1 MNFRRNKK
9 FCPVCKKNGK
19 SEAEYNSHNTRDE
32 HDNILCPILLDVVCN
47 YCKENGHIA
56 IKCPNK
62 RCSQCRDYGHTN
74 LNCPNVN
81 AFRSRPPTV
90 TALPTVVTAFNFA
103 ESPSLLKTSL
113 PPITKEVLSELPPLT
128 NSTTPEMPSLMAY
141 SKMAATEVKK
151 KQVEVRRKARFSL
164 SEEEIER
171 RLRNI
176 YLEQLSKENT
186 IIYNRYGGHGRMTK
200 QDLTTLLERGEKN
213 LDLTKIE
220 VISDDDN
227 IHAIDDNDDNDDD
240 DEYEDV

>member
-32 HDNILCPILLDVVCN
+32 QDNILCPILLNVVCN

-74 LNCPNVN
+74 FNCPNVN
-81 AFRSRPPTV
+81 VFRSRPPAV
-90 TALPTVVTAFNFA
+90 TAAAPTVVTAFNFA
-103 ESPSLLKTSL
+103 ESPSLLKNSL
-113 PPITKEVLSELPPLT
+113 PPIKKEVLVELPPLLNT
-128 NSTTPEMPSLMAY
+128 TTPEIPSLIAY

-151 KQVEVRRKARFSL
+151 KQIEVRRRARFSMC
-164 SEEEIER
+164 EEEIEK

-176 YLEQLSKENT
+176 YLEQVSKENT
-186 IIYNRYGGHGRMTK
+186 IIYNRYGGNGRMTK

-227 IHAIDDNDDNDDD
+227 TNAVDDHCDDDD

>member
-19 SEAEYNSHNTRDE
+19 SETEYSSHNTRDDQ
-32 HDNILCPILLDVVCN
+32 DNILCPILLDVVCN

-74 LNCPNVN
+74 FNCPNVN
-81 AFRSRPPTV
+81 AFRSRPPSV

-103 ESPSLLKTSL
+103 ESPSLLKNSL
-113 PPITKEVLSELPPLT
+113 PPIKKEVMVELPLLT
-128 NSTTPEMPSLMAY
+128 NTTPEMPSLIAY

-213 LDLTKIE
+213 LDLNKIE
-220 VISDDDN
+220 VISDDDHIN
-227 IHAIDDNDDNDDD
+227 VNEDVDDDD

>member
-1 MNFRRNKK
+1 
-9 FCPVCKKNGK
+9 
-19 SEAEYNSHNTRDE
+19 
-32 HDNILCPILLDVVCN
+32 
-47 YCKENGHIA
+47 
-56 IKCPNK
+56 
-62 RCSQCRDYGHTN
+62 
-74 LNCPNVN
+74 VN
-81 AFRSRPPTV
+81 AFRSRPPAV

-103 ESPSLLKTSL
+103 ESPSLLKNSL
-113 PPITKEVLSELPPLT
+113 PPITKEVIKELPPSLL
-128 NSTTPEMPSLMAY
+128 NTTPEMPSLIAY

-227 IHAIDDNDDNDDD
+227 INVNEDVDDDD